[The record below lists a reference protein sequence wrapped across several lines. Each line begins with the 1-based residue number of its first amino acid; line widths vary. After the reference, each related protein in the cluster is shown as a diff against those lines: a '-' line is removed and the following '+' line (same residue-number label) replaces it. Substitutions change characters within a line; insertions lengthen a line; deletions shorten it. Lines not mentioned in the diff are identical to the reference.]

1 VSPEKIG
8 YFTLNNA
15 ENNDTA
21 MEVIGAELGFDGR
34 LRRGR
39 CIGHTINLSAKALLF
54 GQNAD
59 VFEQQLS
66 GAEALS
72 DTEYARWRK
81 KGPVG
86 KLRNIVIDVRISH
99 RLIYLFKEIQKVSGF
114 TKSYSSPTNS
124 VYLTGRN

>member
-1 VSPEKIG
+1 
-8 YFTLNNA
+8 
-15 ENNDTA
+15 
-21 MEVIGAELGFDGR
+21 MEVIGAELGFNGR

-54 GQNAD
+54 GRNTNA
-59 VFEQQLS
+59 FEQQLS

-86 KLRNIVIDVRISH
+86 KLHNIAVDVRISH
-99 RLIYLFKEIQKVSGF
+99 RLIYLFRDIQRVGGF
-114 TKSYSSPTNS
+114 TKSYSPHTNGACQ
-124 VYLTGRN
+124 TGRN